1 MKSVMLQCRN
11 SNEVRL
17 TDGGNEAGARGQQT
31 SARPSGRLGSIV
43 IGRMVLLVASV
54 AVTLLAGEAVCR
66 ILGLGKGIVY
76 ERGLYRVSSDPVLSY
91 ELNPEYAGRSYGT
104 EVKVDSMGLR
114 ENELPARCE
123 PNVFRIICVGDSF
136 TFGMGVDAREA
147 WPHVLNEVAALPPG
161 YKKIEVINAG
171 VCGYNLVQYCEAIRD
186 KAFNLNPSLILVGLV
201 ENDLAPPFYVSDGY
215 LCVPRKK
222 TALPIPGKRWLQTH
236 SYLYQFAAF
245 RYQQWV
251 TARLGR
257 TNPQLAREIKAQDT
271 DACAAQS
278 AESVLRQTVAEAAA
292 KGIRMI
298 GVALDVPPPSPIPA
312 LCERAGLPC
321 IPTTLDGANRLPDGH
336 PNPVG
341 HRDYARQIAA
351 ALATRLTAKP

>member
-1 MKSVMLQCRN
+1 MIL
-11 SNEVRL
+11 
-17 TDGGNEAGARGQQT
+17 
-31 SARPSGRLGSIV
+31 
-43 IGRMVLLVASV
+43 IGRTALLASSVVL
-54 AVTLLAGEAVCR
+54 TLLLGEVACR
-66 ILGLGKGIVY
+66 IMGWGKEIVY
-76 ERGLYRVSSDPVLSY
+76 ERKLYRSSGDPVLSY
-91 ELNPEYAGRSYGT
+91 ELNPAYAGRSYGT
-104 EVKVDSMGLR
+104 EVKVDHLGFR
-114 ENELPARCE
+114 NNEEVPAQCD
-123 PNVFRIICVGDSF
+123 PGVFRIVCVGDSF

-147 WPHVLNEVAALPPG
+147 WPHVLNEVMPPPPG
-161 YKKIEVINAG
+161 YGKIEVINAG
-171 VCGYNLVQYCEAIRD
+171 VCGYNLIQYCEEVRA
-186 KAFNLNPSLILVGLV
+186 KVFGLNPSLILVGLV
-201 ENDLAPPFYVSDGY
+201 ENDLAPPFYVRDGY

-271 DACAAQS
+271 DAWAAQS
-278 AESVLRQTVAEAAA
+278 AESVLRQTVVEAAA

-298 GVALDVPPPSPIPA
+298 GVVLDAPPPSPIPA

-321 IPTTLDGANRLPDGH
+321 IPTTLDSGNRLPDRH
-336 PNPVG
+336 PNPAG